1 MQINFVKMEGLGND
15 FVLIDNLKN
24 PINLS
29 SAQIQKICDR
39 KYGIGCDQLLLI
51 EKTINERAHFNY
63 RIFNAD
69 GSEVEHCG
77 NGARCVIDYLYA
89 NNYSQE
95 PIIYLKT
102 KNRLIFGFKD
112 NNGICVDMGQP
123 LFSPESLPFNA
134 NITANNEYFL
144 DFENYK
150 TKFGIV
156 SVGNPHAIVELD
168 SLEKLTDHQHLEKLA
183 ISLQNSP
190 LFPQSV
196 NVSFFVKENANLI
209 SLVTYERAVGFTLA
223 CGTGATA
230 TACYGILTGILDPK
244 VTVKCPG
251 GNLYIA
257 WDSVTNATL
266 TGPTNTVFIGTI
278 CL

>member
-1 MQINFVKMEGLGND
+1 MEGLGND

-24 PINLS
+24 PINLNS
-29 SAQIQKICDR
+29 TQIQKICDR

-51 EKTINERAHFNY
+51 ENSTHEKAHYNY

-102 KNRLIFGFKD
+102 KNRLIFGYKTAQ
-112 NNGICVDMGQP
+112 GICVDMGQP
-123 LFSPESLPFNA
+123 TFTPKDVHFNEKH
-134 NITANNEYFL
+134 NSQNEYFI
-144 DFENYK
+144 DFENEK
-150 TKFGIV
+150 ITFGIF
-156 SVGNPHAIVELD
+156 SVGNPHAIIELNN
-168 SLEKLTDHQHLEKLA
+168 LNQLTDYKYLEKLA
-183 ISLQNSP
+183 LSLQNSP
-190 LFPQSV
+190 LFQQSV
-196 NVSFFVKENANLI
+196 NVNFFVKENPTTI
-209 SLVTYERAVGFTLA
+209 SLITYERAVGFTLA

-230 TACYGILTGILDPK
+230 TACYGILTGILDK
-244 VTVKCPG
+244 DITVKCPG
-251 GNLYIA
+251 GNLYIM
-257 WDSVTNATL
+257 WDKISHATL
-266 TGPTNTVFIGTI
+266 TGPANTVFIGTI